1 MSERGCYG
9 TPLRIG
15 ATAVSGDGGGS
26 SWGTWIVGG
35 LVVGGAVLWARHQ
48 SAQIDKLYS
57 VAGLPR
63 QSFVSD
69 LRARTSALSGAA
81 REKIHALTR
90 PRLGAKSASSTPTET
105 E

>member
-1 MSERGCYG
+1 MSERGIYG
-9 TPLRIG
+9 SARVG
-15 ATAVSGDGGGS
+15 ASSSGEGGS

-63 QSFVSD
+63 QGFVED
-69 LRARTSALSGAA
+69 LRVRTKALSGAA

-90 PRLGAKSASSTPTET
+90 PRLDTKSTTEDV
-105 E
+105 